1 MERIIATTH
10 KNQEPIEKERSP
22 LHSTESQIFLQPKR
36 ISDDSRDAEMCDKT
50 CDTDEELNVD
60 VENDDTLCPVDLTRR
75 QDKFTSFENLIPS
88 NKTDSSSDFISF
100 KDMKRSESVC
110 SDDVSRSESPR
121 DQSPSVVP
129 HQNRRLAFSVE
140 NILDPNK
147 FTGRQGVY
155 SDGICCWKPHD
166 GSRGSPEYDDSET
179 GEEICG
185 SLSSSNRKNFRKLCT
200 VDCNINAIINLQV
213 HLLLLKH
220 SFYNYKHLKLGIPML
235 TTRASVIS
243 YIITFS
249 YCKYC
254 G

>member
-200 VDCNINAIINLQV
+200 VESNINAVINLQV
-213 HLLLLKH
+213 C
-220 SFYNYKHLKLGIPML
+220 IP
-235 TTRASVIS
+235 TSVK
-243 YIITFS
+243 TQFLQL
-249 YCKYC
+249 
-254 G
+254 

>member
-1 MERIIATTH
+1 MDYKEKVNDADIDEGFPADIKEAANRATLDLLPSKSRKQYNIAYNRFLEWCKHKKVEGKFSENYLTTVIKDEPPVVGLWACPWLSDQISNV
-10 KNQEPIEKERSP
+10 KNNARLPFSVNK
-22 LHSTESQIFLQPKR
+22 

-179 GEEICG
+179 ALHGRE
-185 SLSSSNRKNFRKLCT
+185 
-200 VDCNINAIINLQV
+200 
-213 HLLLLKH
+213 
-220 SFYNYKHLKLGIPML
+220 
-235 TTRASVIS
+235 
-243 YIITFS
+243 
-249 YCKYC
+249 
-254 G
+254 

>member
-1 MERIIATTH
+1 MERIIH
-10 KNQEPIEKERSP
+10 KNQEPAEKERSP

-36 ISDDSRDAEMCDKT
+36 ISDDSRDAEMCDKN
-50 CDTDEELNVD
+50 CDSEEELNVD

-88 NKTDSSSDFISF
+88 TKTDSSSDFISF
-100 KDMKRSESVC
+100 KDMKRAESVC

-155 SDGICCWKPHD
+155 SDGICCWKPHHD
-166 GSRGSPEYDDSET
+166 GSRGSPDYDDSET
-179 GEEICG
+179 GEKEKEFSTQIIIFI
-185 SLSSSNRKNFRKLCT
+185 R
-200 VDCNINAIINLQV
+200 NAICALI
-213 HLLLLKH
+213 
-220 SFYNYKHLKLGIPML
+220 L
-235 TTRASVIS
+235 TSTHYCMQPIETLS
-243 YIITFS
+243 TFEDLV
-249 YCKYC
+249 CLRQA
-254 G
+254 